1 MLRMAVAFA
10 VAATLL
16 SVPALAQQTG
26 PNGGLV
32 AGKGGHQTELVLSPT
47 ELSVYLLDGGK
58 PHETTGTKARAII
71 QQSGKTITVSLVDQ
85 QGKKLVGMLESPVER
100 GAIVVI
106 SGKDHHG
113 DPISARY
120 TVK

>member
-1 MLRMAVAFA
+1 MHEGFGAQKERRRLRMLRMAVAFA

-85 QGKKLVGMLESPVER
+85 QGKKLVGML
-100 GAIVVI
+100 
-106 SGKDHHG
+106 
-113 DPISARY
+113 
-120 TVK
+120 